1 MATSVESSEHNN
13 SHHHQKGRMHA
24 GCTLNKQKPQVC
36 CPMCRM
42 FMNPFPDSLNS
53 EDYEP
58 SIYEEWANILTHAIP
73 FPIFVYM
80 FYKLFSEVVNTWEEF
95 VAASL
100 YCMSLLTLFLISTSY
115 HVMSLVYGKLS
126 TQTLWFRIGDYATI
140 YIFIAACYT
149 PFLMVVEL
157 GPYNLVGNILT
168 AIVWCLAICGLIK
181 TFSLGSL
188 LQKISNTT
196 LFHCMGWVALIGIPQ
211 SLFLYIPLEAYFGL
225 FVGGLCF
232 SFGVFFLRGDGVIP
246 FSHAIWHLISVVGI
260 LIHFLSIYWYMF
272 ELDEGFHPSISLH
285 NNVVVW
291 KQLLELWNGDR
302 TLFSHLFDHLH
313 LHNG

>member
-140 YIFIAACYT
+140 YIFIAAWYT
-149 PFLMVVEL
+149 PFLMVIEL
-157 GPYNLVGNILT
+157 GPSNILGMILII
-168 AIVWCLAICGLIK
+168 IVWCLSICGLIK
-181 TFSLGSL
+181 TFSHSTL
-188 LQKISNTT
+188 LSKISNNVIFLT
-196 LFHCMGWVALIGIPQ
+196 MGWVALVGVPQ
-211 SLFLYIPLEAYFGL
+211 SLFLQIPLEAGVLL
-225 FVGGLCF
+225 FLGGCCF
-232 SFGVFFLRGDGVIP
+232 SFGILFLRADGIIP
-246 FSHAIWHLISVVGI
+246 FSHAMWHIISVLGI
-260 LIHFLSIYWYMF
+260 LLHFLSIYWYMF
-272 ELDEGFHPSISLH
+272 ELDERFHPDRSPH
-285 NNVVVW
+285 NELMVW
-291 KQLLELWNGDR
+291 QQIVETWKGNR
-302 TLFSHLFDHLH
+302 TLFHTVWVSQ
-313 LHNG
+313 